1 MERRTLRRDARAHAG
16 RAPGRELPV
25 DRGPLSEE
33 GIRHFDR
40 EIRDFLGLTACPGY
54 AVEPLVA
61 GVRTELLYEK
71 GALSSATLREDRHGG
86 EDITRHI
93 KTILTVPLSLSPLD
107 AGMSVPDLL
116 RVWGM
121 VYMENETVGCASAPM
136 GRVMDMLLQPDL
148 RLTARQPLN
157 LFCQGV
163 PRPGD
168 VQAKLGVQTHY
179 EMMLVLQGLGLRVN
193 RPHLRVCR
201 EIAEVVDYSFR
212 LEDDI
217 TRFPYEI
224 NGVLV
229 TLNPVERVA
238 QIEETTPSP
247 FWVIAFGF
255 GES

>member
-1 MERRTLRRDARAHAG
+1 MERRKRMRDARAHAG
-16 RAPGRELPV
+16 RTLGRELLV

-33 GIRHFDR
+33 RIRDFDH

-54 AVEPLVA
+54 VVEPLAA

-107 AGMSVPDLL
+107 AGMRVPDLL

-121 VYMENETVGCASAPM
+121 VYMENQIIGCASAPM
-136 GRVMDMLLQPDL
+136 DRVMDMLVQPDL

-163 PRPGD
+163 PRPAD
-168 VQAKLGVQTHY
+168 LHAKLGGQTHY

-212 LEDDI
+212 LEEDI

-224 NGVLV
+224 HGVLI
-229 TLNPVERVA
+229 TLNPVELIA
-238 QIEETTPSP
+238 QIGETAPSP
-247 FWVIAFGF
+247 LWVIAFGF